1 MDIETLRAKYESLLP
16 LLTERTQRA
25 WAAAEAEAIGHGGI
39 AMVYRATGISRAR
52 IARGIQE
59 LRSEAPLDPTRTR
72 RPGGGRKGGGGNKD
86 DCEAHRTKDP

>member
-1 MDIETLRAKYESLLP
+1 MDIETLRRKYEPLSP
-16 LLTERTQRA
+16 LLTERTRRL

-59 LRSEAPLDPTRTR
+59 LRIEQPLEFENASLKELPHPTDP
-72 RPGGGRKGGGGNKD
+72 RPYTLAGGAG
-86 DCEAHRTKDP
+86 